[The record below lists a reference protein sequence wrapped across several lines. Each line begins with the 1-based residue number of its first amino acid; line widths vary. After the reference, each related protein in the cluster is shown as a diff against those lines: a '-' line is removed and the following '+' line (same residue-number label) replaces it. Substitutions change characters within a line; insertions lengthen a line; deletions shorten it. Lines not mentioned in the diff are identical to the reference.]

1 MGTTINQRLKEIID
15 SRGININAYSKLIGV
30 SQPTL
35 RACVEGENKPSY
47 DTIQKIIIED
57 PIISLDWLIKGEGN
71 RINSNRINYE
81 NKGNPY
87 YNVDFTCGFDLVLN
101 DQTTNPEYY
110 IDLLPFNKNGVVW
123 CNASGHSMEPEI
135 NNGDIIAIKEL
146 KTNIQYL
153 PFGEIYGIVTDEFR
167 TIKKLAKSDKEGY
180 IRLVPTN
187 KSPEFS
193 EQDIPID
200 IITNIFQ
207 VVVSIKKF

>member
-1 MGTTINQRLKEIID
+1 MDTKGRIQQYIDYKGITTYRLEQDAGLSKGYWAKTKSISADTATKI
-15 SRGININAYSKLIGV
+15 SRVYVDISAEWI
-30 SQPTL
+30 L
-35 RACVEGENKPSY
+35 R
-47 DTIQKIIIED
+47 
-57 PIISLDWLIKGEGN
+57 GEGDM
-71 RINSNRINYE
+71 INSSKINYE

-153 PFGEIYGIVTDEFR
+153 PFGEIYGIITDEFR